1 LVPVLLTFYI
11 QGVLKFK
18 KNNSGAKKLT
28 LKVAAAIRIFQGLRD
43 GRGISLALEGR
54 DMDVFSLENLKGKG
68 CLDNLGINGRIIL
81 KMILKKQEGKLCTV
95 LICFSIDSIGGLF

>member
-1 LVPVLLTFYI
+1 
-11 QGVLKFK
+11 
-18 KNNSGAKKLT
+18 